1 MGSKAFYQEDRLIWR
16 PVMATISNLLAS
28 HNESVAYSIPSVNEY
43 VLKPSNAFWGPFS
56 KRSTYP
62 TWMLMTGHPCESWLT
77 EVREVIAHVF
87 VKAFH
92 KWGGPKSSISGI
104 PIITHPFWGILR
116 YPIYGNHK
124 IIIIASIPRVWC
136 DEQIQ
141 FTHCLTNA
149 ACQKNAVA
157 HSPTTLCLRNS
168 IEIPIFDPVTRAT
181 RLVFQPGI
189 PHLHLEVVTR
199 ASLPWLLLFAA
210 GFSAVKPPEKHK
222 VRGSCLV

>member
-1 MGSKAFYQEDRLIWR
+1 MNMIWNHQMNFGAHFQRDLHILHGCWWPAIRARVDWQKFAKSSLTCLWRLS
-16 PVMATISNLLAS
+16 TNG
-28 HNESVAYSIPSVNEY
+28 
-43 VLKPSNAFWGPFS
+43 GP
-56 KRSTYP
+56 
-62 TWMLMTGHPCESWLT
+62 
-77 EVREVIAHVF
+77 
-87 VKAFH
+87 
-92 KWGGPKSSISGI
+92 PKSSISMGI
-104 PIITHPFWGILR
+104 PIINHPFLGILG

-124 IIIIASIPRVWC
+124 IIIILVAFIPRVWR

-157 HSPTTLCLRNS
+157 PSTTTLCLRNS
-168 IEIPIFDPVTRAT
+168 IEIPIFDPVIRAT